1 MIRIKQT
8 TGLRIVLLLLLA
20 GFLCV
25 GCAIIEP
32 EDAIENFDQID
43 ATPVPEKP
51 QGYSKT
57 IWETSKVI
65 IDGEVKYD
73 EEAGDDVFT
82 GEYDVYLS
90 FVQIQFLNDTDALV
104 EELEFSYQVENGQI
118 ALTDKAGTY
127 TIYLKI
133 VDDTLVL
140 TFPDEHNTTI
150 VLKYEKPV
158 QPTPEPTATPY
169 MELDHTTWIM
179 IQADMERDDGSK
191 IQTPEG
197 VLTLVSGDY
206 ESHFERWGLEDECT
220 CSIYINEVTIE
231 FLGTGKYMRGTID
244 GDLLSVNFQD
254 LDNDMHG
261 TLLFQLQQS

>member
-1 MIRIKQT
+1 MA
-8 TGLRIVLLLLLA
+8 GLRTALLLLLA

-32 EDAIENFDQID
+32 EDTIDVYNQID
-43 ATPVPEKP
+43 VTPAPEKP
-51 QGYSKT
+51 KGYSKT

-73 EEAGDDVFT
+73 EETGEDEFT
-82 GEYDVYLS
+82 GEYDVYLN

-104 EELEFSYQVENGQI
+104 EELEFTYEVENGRV
-118 ALTDKAGTY
+118 AMTDKAGTY

-150 VLKYEKPV
+150 VLKYAKPV

-169 MELDHTTWIM
+169 MELDRTTWIM
-179 IQADMERDDGSK
+179 IQADMERGDGSK
-191 IQTPEG
+191 IQTSEG
-197 VLTLVSGDY
+197 VLTLASGDY

-220 CSIYINEVTIE
+220 YYIYINDVTIE

-254 LDNDMHG
+254 LDNDMQG
-261 TLLFQLQQS
+261 TLLFQLEQS